1 MDGKRLVVVWLTAWS
16 LLFSALLKANEKQLL
31 LEELYE
37 SARLEQQLDWVRESL
52 TLQSSE
58 YALPRNVIN
67 IMNQVVEIRYSPD
80 YFRSAMMTTLD
91 EALTARE
98 AESLLNWYSSPLGQ
112 KILRLEAEANNPAN
126 TDSIE
131 AYIENTLSMQPP
143 REDRLALIE
152 SLMEVMDVVNL
163 NTDLAASASVKAQ
176 QLLRE
181 VMPNV
186 DGKPMLSPRALKAK
200 EKAVIRSELVEKMW
214 GIFLFTYRTL
224 PDREIRQYLEFTSD
238 NAMQNF
244 QRGQVQAIISML

>member
-1 MDGKRLVVVWLTAWS
+1 MDGKRFVVVWFTVLS
-16 LLFSALLKANEKQLL
+16 LFFSALLKANQKELL

-52 TLQSSE
+52 TLQTSE
-58 YALPRNVIN
+58 YALPRNVIK

-80 YFRSAMMTTLD
+80 YFRSAMVTTLD
-91 EALTARE
+91 EALSARE
-98 AESLLNWYSSPLGQ
+98 AESLLGWYSSPLGQ

-131 AYIENTLSMQPP
+131 NYIENTLLLQSP

-163 NTDLAASASVKAQ
+163 NTELAASVSVKAQ

-186 DGKPMLSPRALKAK
+186 DGKPMPSPRALLAK
-200 EKAVIRSELVEKMW
+200 EKAAVRKDMVEKMW
-214 GIFLFTYRTL
+214 GIFLFTYRAL
-224 PDREIRQYLEFTSD
+224 PDHEIRQYLEFASD

-244 QRGQVQAIISML
+244 QRGQVQAIVSML